1 MRNRRDGQLLCH
13 IDGALLTHEV
23 NGAGLSTHAG
33 LVTTVAVTTV
43 CWLIAAY
50 VAPQTDRAVLVKFY
64 TLVRPAG
71 PGWNRIRA
79 EAGLPAG
86 ARVSPDN
93 IPLGLLG
100 WLAGC
105 TAIWTA
111 LFAVGNFLYG
121 RNGQAI
127 ALTVVFAVSATVLI
141 SIVRNL
147 WQGTPTSD

>member
-1 MRNRRDGQLLCH
+1 M
-13 IDGALLTHEV
+13 
-23 NGAGLSTHAG
+23 
-33 LVTTVAVTTV
+33 
-43 CWLIAAY
+43 
-50 VAPQTDRAVLVKFY
+50 
-64 TLVRPAG
+64 RPAG
-71 PGWNRIRA
+71 PGWNKIRA

-93 IPLGLLG
+93 IPLALLG

-127 ALTVVFAVSATVLI
+127 ALAVVFAVSAAVLI
-141 SIVRNL
+141 AIVRNL